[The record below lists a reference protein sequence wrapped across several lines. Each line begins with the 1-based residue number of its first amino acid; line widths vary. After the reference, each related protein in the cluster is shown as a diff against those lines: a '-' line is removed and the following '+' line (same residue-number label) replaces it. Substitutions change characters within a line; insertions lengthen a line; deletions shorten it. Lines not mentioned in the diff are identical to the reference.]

1 MPDRSPDKPKPN
13 YLKGDGKFKRQE
25 PELGFFQTKLRDKEG
40 LEAQKKRHVR
50 DKKGKGPEKKKEDE
64 KEIKP
69 DEEEVKAK
77 GQKRKV

>member
-40 LEAQKKRHVR
+40 LEAQKKRHVK
-50 DKKGKGPEKKKEDE
+50 DKKEKEDE

-69 DEEEVKAK
+69 DQEEVKAK